1 MVDCLPSSLKTLG
14 LIPSTADKQRTIK
27 ARMEERK
34 GERRKMGRKEG
45 QNPKRFKKVK
55 QCLKEEGMKGREE
68 ERCKDTF
75 GRCSGP

>member
-1 MVDCLPSSLKTLG
+1 
-14 LIPSTADKQRTIK
+14 
-27 ARMEERK
+27 MEERK

-45 QNPKRFKKVK
+45 QNPKRFRRVK

-75 GRCSGP
+75 GRYSGP